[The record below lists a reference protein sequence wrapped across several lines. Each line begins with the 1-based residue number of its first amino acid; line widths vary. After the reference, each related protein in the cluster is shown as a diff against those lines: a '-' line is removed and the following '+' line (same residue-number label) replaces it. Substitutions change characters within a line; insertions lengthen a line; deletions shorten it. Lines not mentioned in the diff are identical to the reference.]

1 MNRKAS
7 RRRSRTRLI
16 AWVLTLLTAVA
27 LLAGCGAQT
36 SRTGTSDYS
45 ASASLETE
53 KPAVPVTPAEP
64 AEPEPESPEEPAAP
78 EPEPAVPAEPV
89 APAPAPEPT
98 PAPEPEP
105 APDKTAAPQAD
116 YIANTNTH
124 KFHYPSCSS
133 VDQMKEENKWYFNG
147 TAEELIDLGYDPCGN
162 CKPAPEPVREPE
174 PEPEATVTY
183 IANTNTHKFHYPSC
197 SSVDQMNE
205 SNKWYFTGTRDELI
219 SKGYEPCGRCHP

>member
-7 RRRSRTRLI
+7 RRRSRTSLI
-16 AWVLTLLTAVA
+16 AWVLTLLTVTT
-27 LLAGCGAQT
+27 LLAGCAAQT
-36 SRTGTSDYS
+36 SRTSETRYS
-45 ASASLETE
+45 ASTSAETE
-53 KPAVPVTPAEP
+53 K
-64 AEPEPESPEEPAAP
+64 PAAP

-174 PEPEATVTY
+174 PEPETTVTY